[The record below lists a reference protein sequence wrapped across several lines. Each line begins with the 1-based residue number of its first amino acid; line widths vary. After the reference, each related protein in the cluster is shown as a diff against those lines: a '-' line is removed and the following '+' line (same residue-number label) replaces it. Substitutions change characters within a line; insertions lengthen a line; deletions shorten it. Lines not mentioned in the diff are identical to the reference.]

1 MRRFI
6 TLFLLLVAVVAQGA
20 ESPQRT
26 TYSLN
31 EDWQFC
37 FAEEGIASAEYVRL
51 PHTWSDEECI
61 ATTAYYVR
69 HMSVPATMRGKRLFL
84 RFGGVQSVAEV
95 FVNGRYVGEHRG
107 AYTAFTLEITDKV
120 RYGENN
126 IITVIVSNNRRAD
139 VLPLSTDQNLYG
151 GIYRDVELLVTNKN
165 VISPMA
171 YGTDGV
177 FVEQREVT
185 KERAS
190 GVVKIHLSA
199 KDDGAHMVNMRIID
213 PDGYEVCSSSVKGT
227 KADSSQPIEL
237 PFAIDYPVL
246 WSPERPIFYRV
257 EASVGNIDNPTDKLV
272 FTVGFRSVTINS
284 KNRLCI
290 NGKECDVRGV
300 NLAHDRQGVGVA
312 LSNEHLDEDFAT
324 ICDMGANA
332 LRSLSG
338 PHRSHLYDRCDREGV
353 LVWIDLPLSCS
364 LINYSDIYY
373 YPTTAY
379 KTNGLE
385 QLAEIVYQNYN
396 HPSVVMW
403 GLFSLLSVRGDDV
416 VPYVRELNDMVHKID
431 PSRLSVACSNRDG
444 ELNFITD
451 LVVLRQDVGWTKG
464 SYDDVAVW
472 CDQLKANKKF
482 SKLRFGVCY
491 GEEGVVEHA
500 TDEVR
505 RTEIGATYLPER
517 NQTLMHEKYMALIA
531 EHNVFWGV
539 WIDNM
544 FDYASSTSANG
555 LRESGVVCYDHT
567 TKKDAYYLYR
577 ALWNKAEP
585 TLYIAE
591 RKWQRRSDVQQSVKV
606 YSSVGCPELTVNDES
621 VELKEVMPCVWS
633 ADSIR
638 FDDTTLI
645 YVEDASKKYYDNAT
659 IIIDKLRVR
668 R

>member
-6 TLFLLLVAVVAQGA
+6 TLFMLLVAVVAQGA

-37 FAEEGIASAEYVRL
+37 FAKEDIASAGYVRL

-69 HMSVPATMRGKRLFL
+69 HMSVPTTMRGKRLFL

-165 VISPMA
+165 VISPTA

-213 PDGYEVCSSSVKGT
+213 PDGYEVCSSSAKGT
-227 KADSSQPIEL
+227 KADNLHAIEL

-257 EASVGNIDNPTDKLV
+257 EASVGNIYNPTDKLV
-272 FTVGFRSVTINS
+272 FTVGFRSVTIND

-373 YPTTAY
+373 YPTMAY

-385 QLAEIVYQNYN
+385 QLTEIVYQNYN

-403 GLFSLLSVRGDDV
+403 GLFSLLSGRGDDV

-491 GEEGVVEHA
+491 GEEGVVEHT

-517 NQTLMHEKYMALIA
+517 NQTLMHEKYLALIA

-544 FDYASSTSANG
+544 FDYASSPSANG

-591 RKWQRRSDVQQSVKV
+591 RKWQRRSDAQQSVKI
-606 YSSVGCPELTVNDES
+606 YSSVGCPVLTVNDES
-621 VELKEVMPCVWS
+621 VALKEVMPCVWS
-633 ADSIR
+633 ADSIT

-659 IIIDKLRVR
+659 IIIDRLRVR

>member
-1 MRRFI
+1 MDPRR
-6 TLFLLLVAVVAQGA
+6 LQG
-20 ESPQRT
+20 
-26 TYSLN
+26 
-31 EDWQFC
+31 
-37 FAEEGIASAEYVRL
+37 
-51 PHTWSDEECI
+51 
-61 ATTAYYVR
+61 
-69 HMSVPATMRGKRLFL
+69 
-84 RFGGVQSVAEV
+84 
-95 FVNGRYVGEHRG
+95 
-107 AYTAFTLEITDKV
+107 
-120 RYGENN
+120 
-126 IITVIVSNNRRAD
+126 
-139 VLPLSTDQNLYG
+139 
-151 GIYRDVELLVTNKN
+151 
-165 VISPMA
+165 
-171 YGTDGV
+171 
-177 FVEQREVT
+177 
-185 KERAS
+185 
-190 GVVKIHLSA
+190 
-199 KDDGAHMVNMRIID
+199 
-213 PDGYEVCSSSVKGT
+213 
-227 KADSSQPIEL
+227 
-237 PFAIDYPVL
+237 
-246 WSPERPIFYRV
+246 
-257 EASVGNIDNPTDKLV
+257 
-272 FTVGFRSVTINS
+272 
-284 KNRLCI
+284 
-290 NGKECDVRGV
+290 
-300 NLAHDRQGVGVA
+300 
-312 LSNEHLDEDFAT
+312 
-324 ICDMGANA
+324 
-332 LRSLSG
+332 
-338 PHRSHLYDRCDREGV
+338 
-353 LVWIDLPLSCS
+353 
-364 LINYSDIYY
+364 
-373 YPTTAY
+373 
-379 KTNGLE
+379 
-385 QLAEIVYQNYN
+385 
-396 HPSVVMW
+396 
-403 GLFSLLSVRGDDV
+403 
-416 VPYVRELNDMVHKID
+416 
-431 PSRLSVACSNRDG
+431 SNRDG

-591 RKWQRRSDVQQSVKV
+591 RKWQRRSDAQQSVKV

-645 YVEDASKKYYDNAT
+645 YVEDDSKKYYDNAT